1 MYLCY
6 NYSEKISERGA
17 DMERYEFDQATQ
29 LAEDEFFKYD
39 FENIELPGKEYI
51 DALNNASFFAEKL
64 LDQIKKSGYDADPDD
79 AGQLVS
85 YVLSRCKSEGIS
97 ISRQNITN
105 WLSGGTP
112 ASSSAGRDNVYKLC
126 FALGMNEKQTGE
138 FFLKAYLE
146 RPYNYKNIAESV
158 YYFCLKNGLGYS
170 KATEILQKIEEI
182 PLSENDSTIET
193 TELVGRAV
201 DAIRDERDLIKYLA
215 ENRASFSKQN
225 KTATEKINQ
234 LLTECMELAEREYS
248 ITNPYEES
256 ISVTNVDELLNVIY
270 GYSARATEGFEE
282 KNGKSVPKAVY
293 KESISESSFPELIR
307 KNFPQRQQFENI
319 GKNKAS
325 YDVIRKALVM
335 LNFYHFFADATVSG
349 ADLESGLFD
358 EFVIEINETLE
369 RCGYV
374 QLYWR
379 NPYDWM
385 IGYCACSPSPLAE
398 LRDLIY
404 EYYQGNDEIYQ
415 D

>member
-1 MYLCY
+1 MG
-6 NYSEKISERGA
+6 K
-17 DMERYEFDQATQ
+17 YESSKATQ
-29 LAEDEFFKYD
+29 IAQNEFFKYD

-51 DALNNASFFAEKL
+51 DALNNASFFTEKL
-64 LDQIKKSGYDADPDD
+64 LDQIKKSGYDADSDD
-79 AGQLVS
+79 AGQLTS
-85 YVLSRCKSEGIS
+85 YVLSCCKSEGIS
-97 ISRQNITN
+97 ISRQNIIN

-112 ASSSAGRDNVYKLC
+112 VSSSAGRDNVYKLC

-182 PLSENDSTIET
+182 PLSGNDSTIET

-248 ITNPYEES
+248 ITNPHEES

-307 KNFPQRQQFENI
+307 RNFPQRQQFENI

-335 LNFYHFFADATVSG
+335 LNFYHFFADATVND

>member
-6 NYSEKISERGA
+6 NYSEKMSERGA
-17 DMERYEFDQATQ
+17 YMEKYEFDQATQ

-51 DALNNASFFAEKL
+51 DALSNASFFSEKL

-85 YVLSRCKSEGIS
+85 YVLSRCKNEGIF

>member
-1 MYLCY
+1 MG
-6 NYSEKISERGA
+6 K
-17 DMERYEFDQATQ
+17 YESSKATQ
-29 LAEDEFFKYD
+29 IAQNEFFKYD

-51 DALNNASFFAEKL
+51 DALNNASFFTEKL
-64 LDQIKKSGYDADPDD
+64 FDQIIKSGYDADPAD

-105 WLSGGTP
+105 WLSSGTP

-146 RPYNYKNIAESV
+146 RPYNYKNITESV
-158 YYFCLKNGLGYS
+158 YYFCLKNSLGYN
-170 KATEILQKIEEI
+170 KATEILQRIEEI
-182 PLSENDSTIET
+182 PPIENNSTIET

-201 DAIRDERDLIKYLA
+201 DAIRDEQALIKYLA
-215 ENRASFSKQN
+215 ENRASFSQQN
-225 KTATEKINQ
+225 KTATKKIEQ
-234 LLTECMELAEREYS
+234 LLSECMKLAEREYS
-248 ITNPYEES
+248 ITNPHEES

-270 GYSARATEGFEE
+270 GYSARATEGVEE

-293 KESISESSFPELIR
+293 KESISESYFPELIR

-319 GKNKAS
+319 SKSKAS

-415 D
+415 G

>member
-1 MYLCY
+1 M
-6 NYSEKISERGA
+6 EK
-17 DMERYEFDQATQ
+17 YESSKATQ
-29 LAEDEFFKYD
+29 LAQNEFFKYD

-51 DALNNASFFAEKL
+51 DALNNTSFFTDKL
-64 LDQIKKSGYDADPDD
+64 IERIRKSGYDGDLCDTN
-79 AGQLVS
+79 QLAS
-85 YVLSRCKSEGIS
+85 YVLNRCKIEDIS

-126 FALGMNEKQTGE
+126 FALGMNEMQTGE

-146 RPYNYKNIAESV
+146 RPYNYKNVTESV
-158 YYFCLKNGLGYS
+158 YYFCLKNKLSYT

-182 PLSENDSTIET
+182 PLVDKKDADDVTEIIGCAVDSICDEKALIEFLSENRT
-193 TELVGRAV
+193 
-201 DAIRDERDLIKYLA
+201 
-215 ENRASFSKQN
+215 SFSKQN
-225 KTATEKINQ
+225 KTATSAINT
-234 LLTECMELAEREYS
+234 LLSECMKLAPDEYS
-248 ITNPYEES
+248 ITNPHEDN
-256 ISVTNVDELLNVIY
+256 IKVTNVDELLNVIY

-282 KNGKSVPKAVY
+282 KNGKAVPKAVY
-293 KESISESSFPELIR
+293 KESISESKFPELIK

-319 GKNKAS
+319 DKNKAS

-335 LNFYHFFADATVSG
+335 LNFYHFFADATISG

-358 EFVIEINETLE
+358 EFIAEMNEVLE
-369 RCGYV
+369 KCGYV

-404 EYYQGNDEIYQ
+404 EYYQGNEEIYQ

>member
-1 MYLCY
+1 M
-6 NYSEKISERGA
+6 EK
-17 DMERYEFDQATQ
+17 YESSKATQ
-29 LAEDEFFKYD
+29 LAHDEFFKYD

-51 DALNNASFFAEKL
+51 DALNNASYFTDKL
-64 LDQIKKSGYDADPDD
+64 IEQIQKSGYTGESNDISQA
-79 AGQLVS
+79 AS
-85 YVLSRCKSEGIS
+85 YVLNRCKTENIS

-112 ASSSAGRDNVYKLC
+112 ASSSSGRDNVYKLC

-146 RPYNYKNIAESV
+146 RPYNYKNITESV
-158 YYFCLKNGLGYS
+158 YYFCLKNKLSYT
-170 KATEILQKIEEI
+170 KATEILQKIEES
-182 PLSENDSTIET
+182 PLDDKKEAVDA
-193 TELVGRAV
+193 TEIIGRAV
-201 DAIRDERDLIKYLA
+201 DSICNEKALIEYLS

-225 KTATEKINQ
+225 KTAISAINT
-234 LLTECMELAEREYS
+234 LLSECMKLAPDEYS
-248 ITNPYEES
+248 ITNPHEDN
-256 ISVTNVDELLNVIY
+256 IKVTNVDELLNVIY

-282 KNGKSVPKAVY
+282 KNGKAVPKAVY
-293 KESISESSFPELIR
+293 KESISESKFPELIK

-335 LNFYHFFADATVSG
+335 LNFYHFFADATISG

-358 EFVIEINETLE
+358 EFVAEMNEVLE
-369 RCGYV
+369 KCGYV

-404 EYYQGNDEIYQ
+404 EYYQGNEEIYQ